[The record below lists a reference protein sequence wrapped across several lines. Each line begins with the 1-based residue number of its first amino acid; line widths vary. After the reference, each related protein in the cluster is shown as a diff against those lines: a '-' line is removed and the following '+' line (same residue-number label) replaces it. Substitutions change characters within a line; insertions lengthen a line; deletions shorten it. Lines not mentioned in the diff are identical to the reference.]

1 VSAVEVSGVSKSFGE
16 QQALSAVDLD
26 VPAGRRTVVV
36 GSSGSGK
43 STLLRLVS
51 GFDFP
56 DAGTIRVAGRTVA
69 GPGTAVPA
77 HQRGIGHVAQD
88 GALFPH
94 LSVGQ
99 NVAFGLTAGTRTQR
113 AIRVEALLGLVSLDP
128 GYAAR
133 RPDQLS
139 GGEQQRVAL
148 ARALARSPQVMLL
161 DEPFSA
167 LDAGLRE
174 ATRKVVAETLERT
187 GVTTVL
193 VTHDRAEALSFAD
206 QLAVLRAGR
215 LVQVGPP
222 RELYT
227 RPVDEF
233 TATFLGEAVLLDA
246 VVEGRQAR
254 CALGA
259 VPVQPQAPQGR
270 VRLLFRPEQLRVE
283 PSRGLGV
290 GRVTALDF
298 QGGSTSVTVELDLG
312 TDVASRPTRVQVR
325 QPGDLMVA
333 VADRV
338 EVTCLAAGLAFPGT
352 PDPQDSSAAAD
363 RICLRG

>member
-1 VSAVEVSGVSKSFGE
+1 MSAVEITGVSKSFGPQE
-16 QQALSAVDLD
+16 ALSAVDLD

-56 DAGTIRVAGRTVA
+56 DTGTIQVAGRTVA
-69 GPGTAVPA
+69 GAGTAVPA

-94 LSVGQ
+94 LTVGQ
-99 NVAFGLTAGTRTQR
+99 NVAFGLGVSRRQR
-113 AIRVEALLGLVSLDP
+113 GARVAALLEMVSLDL
-128 GYAAR
+128 GYATR

-174 ATRKVVAETLERT
+174 VTRKVVAETLERT

-206 QLAVLRAGR
+206 QLAVLRGGR
-215 LVQVGPP
+215 LVQVGSP

-227 RPVDEF
+227 WPVDEF

-246 VVEGRQAR
+246 RVEGRQAR
-254 CALGA
+254 CALGT
-259 VPVQPQAPQGR
+259 VPVQPPVREGR

-283 PSRGLGV
+283 TSSGLGV
-290 GRVTALDF
+290 GQVTALDF
-298 QGGSTSVTVELDLG
+298 QGGSTSVTVRLDTG
-312 TDVASRPTRVQVR
+312 VDVSAPTTVQVR
-325 QPGDLMVA
+325 QPGAVAVA

-338 EVTCLAAGLAFPGT
+338 EVSCLTAGLAFPVAEA
-352 PDPQDSSAAAD
+352 PRDSDASAD
-363 RICLRG
+363 RVELLR